1 MEAVEQISLS
11 GVDAA
16 NAFPRVFQA
25 SQPLGLENA
34 VEWVTAHRAH
44 VEAQLNQSGA
54 VLLRGFGLATDTDFD
69 RIIRAFDWPNFTYAD
84 SLSNAVRRNR
94 TERVF
99 TANEAPP
106 DVSIFLHHEM
116 AQTPIYPSRLFFFC
130 EQPAQQGGATP
141 ICRSDQLLTRLAEAA
156 PEFVQACETK
166 GVTYSQTMPPVE
178 DLASGQGRSWR
189 STLSADDQPA
199 AEAKLRQ
206 LGYQW
211 QWQDDESLSV
221 TTPLLPAVR
230 ELADGSRSFFNQLI
244 AAFFG
249 WQDARND
256 SQKAIRFGD
265 GSAIDADAMALAVQL
280 AEELTVDLAWQRGDV
295 AIVDNFRVMH
305 GRRSFQGERRVLA
318 SLVA

>member
-1 MEAVEQISLS
+1 MQPVEQISLIDEDPS
-11 GVDAA
+11 S
-16 NAFPRVFQA
+16 AFPRGFQA
-25 SQPLGLENA
+25 REPMQLNA
-34 VEWVTAHRAH
+34 TLAWIRQHREAVTA
-44 VEAQLNQSGA
+44 QLDESGA
-54 VLLRGFGLATDTDFD
+54 ILLRGFGLSTDADFD
-69 RIIRAFDWPNFTYAD
+69 RVIQAFGWPNFTYAD

-130 EQPAQQGGATP
+130 EQPAESGGATP
-141 ICRSDQLLTRLAEAA
+141 ICRSDQLLARLAEVA
-156 PEFVQACETK
+156 PEFVRDCETK
-166 GVTYSQTMPPVE
+166 GVRYSQTMPPAE
-178 DLASGQGRSWR
+178 DLNSGQGRSWR
-189 STLSADDQPA
+189 STLSADSPSA
-199 AEAKLRQ
+199 AETKLRQ

-211 QWQDDESLSV
+211 QWQEDDSLSV
-221 TTPLLPAVR
+221 TTPVLPAVR

-249 WQDARND
+249 WQDARNQ

-265 GSAIDADAMALAVQL
+265 GSTINSDAMALAIEL
-280 AEELTVDLAWQRGDV
+280 AEELTVDLVWQRGDV

-318 SLVA
+318 SLCA

>member
-1 MEAVEQISLS
+1 MPAVEQISLT
-11 GVDAA
+11 GMDAA
-16 NAFPRVFQA
+16 SAFPRVFQA
-25 SQPLGLENA
+25 SQPLGLGDA
-34 VEWVTAHRAH
+34 VSWVSQHQAQ
-44 VEAQLNQSGA
+44 VESQLNQSGA

-69 RIIRAFDWPNFTYAD
+69 GVIQAFGWPNFTYAD

-130 EQPAQQGGATP
+130 EQPARQGGATP
-141 ICRSDQLLTRLAEAA
+141 ICRSDLLLTRLAAAA
-156 PEFVQACETK
+156 PEFVRDCETK
-166 GVTYSQTMPPVE
+166 GVTYSQTMPPVD
-178 DLASGQGRSWR
+178 DLGSGQGRSWR
-189 STLSADDQPA
+189 STLSADEPLA

-211 QWQDDESLSV
+211 QWQDDGSLSV
-221 TTPLLPAVR
+221 TTPVLPAVR
-230 ELADGSRSFFNQLI
+230 ELADGSRAFFNQLI

-249 WQDARND
+249 WQDARNQ
-256 SQKAIRFGD
+256 SQKAICFGD
-265 GSAIDADAMALAVQL
+265 GSAIDGDAMLLAIDL
-280 AEELTVDLAWQRGDV
+280 AEALTVELAWQKGDV

-305 GRRSFQGERRVLA
+305 GRRPFQGERRVLA